1 MTACKKV
8 LKPAGSFYVA
18 IGDDYAANIKIIA
31 DEIGLVM
38 RNWIIWHYTF
48 GQQTKDK
55 FARSH
60 THIFYFVNNPKNFTF
75 NDYAV
80 RVPSDRQ
87 LIYADRRANPAGK
100 IPDDVWDDSRICGTF
115 KERTGWHPCQ
125 MPEQLLM
132 RIIAA
137 SSNAG
142 DCVLD
147 PFVGSGTTAAAAI
160 KLRRNYVGIEI
171 SADYAKKARQ
181 RLEQLDTRYSI
192 SNDVKERKLNIVE
205 ISELKRLI
213 PDIGYSPKQVLSNND
228 LLELFTSQFAVRMNN
243 QKQYVSAEIAT
254 ALKGITD

>member
-1 MTACKKV
+1 
-8 LKPAGSFYVA
+8 
-18 IGDDYAANIKIIA
+18 
-31 DEIGLVM
+31 M

-48 GQQTKDK
+48 GQQTKNK

-60 THIFYFVNNPKNFTF
+60 THIFYFVNDPKNFTF

-87 LIYADRRANPAGK
+87 LIYEDKRANPAGK
-100 IPDDVWDDSRICGTF
+100 MPDDVWEDSRVCGTF

-132 RIIAA
+132 RIVAA

-147 PFVGSGTTAAAAI
+147 PFVGSGTTAAAAS

-171 SADYAKKARQ
+171 SADYAKKANQ
-181 RLEQLDTRYSI
+181 RLARTETRATETPI
-192 SNDVKERKLNIVE
+192 LNTVE
-205 ISELKRLI
+205 INELKRLM
-213 PDIGYSPKQVLSNND
+213 PDMGYPPKQVLSNKD
-228 LLELFTSQFAVRMNN
+228 LLELSPA
-243 QKQYVSAEIAT
+243 SSPSE
-254 ALKGITD
+254 